1 MTQYFSKGFFSPMFW
16 GLLPS
21 AGATLQGSQVC
32 SALQPPLAALVCGFA
47 APFRIA
53 RPLNCC
59 AALGFPLR
67 PLNVAL
73 SIV

>member
-1 MTQYFSKGFFSPMFW
+1 MFW

-21 AGATLQGSQVC
+21 AGATFRSSQVC
-32 SALQPPLAALVCGFA
+32 SALRFGATHLRLLPLVVELRPKGLVLVCGFA

-67 PLNVAL
+67 H
-73 SIV
+73 